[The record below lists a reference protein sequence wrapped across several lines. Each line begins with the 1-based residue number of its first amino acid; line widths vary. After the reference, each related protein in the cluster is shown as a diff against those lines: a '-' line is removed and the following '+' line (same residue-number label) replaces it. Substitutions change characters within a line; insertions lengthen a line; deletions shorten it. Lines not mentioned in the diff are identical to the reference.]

1 MENVNEYLES
11 DIIYGVFTYAKNKD
25 ELIQYP
31 GLMVHLCP
39 TLEKAQSKFDMITT
53 VNEIMGRSKYLKGIE
68 IMKSSKKEIN
78 WELIYS
84 KWKT

>member
-1 MENVNEYLES
+1 MENVNDDLES

-25 ELIQYP
+25 ELIKYP
-31 GLMVHLCP
+31 GSVMHLCF
-39 TLEKAQSKFDMITT
+39 TLEKAKSKFNMITS
-53 VNEIMGRSKYLKGIE
+53 VNKSMGRSKYLKGIE
-68 IMKSSKKEIN
+68 IMKSNKKEIN